1 MVAPSIVNDPNYGLI
16 VVLQVLP
23 LDGGDQLVTFQDDQG
38 LTTWGFFDE
47 NDNAI
52 ARPVR
57 FRKNSSGLYE
67 FDFPGADPL
76 RFVTGPSGN
85 VTPC

>member
-1 MVAPSIVNDPNYGLI
+1 MVAPSIVDNADYGRII
-16 VVLQVLP
+16 VLSVLDYDGVQV
-23 LDGGDQLVTFQDDQG
+23 VTFQDDQG
-38 LTTWGFFDE
+38 LTTLGFFDE
-47 NDNAI
+47 NDKAI

-57 FRKNSSGLYE
+57 FRKNSSGLFE

-76 RFVTGPSGN
+76 RFVVGPSLN